1 MKDLVSNAIARNA
14 FLEIIEQMAVNLR
27 LSLMREAFEAQ
38 AAELKIALKS
48 ESDEEDSLLLY
59 ERDELGFGVLVGY
72 FDECWWA
79 GLALLS
85 KDKAAPTNELAPSVQ
100 EHLRKKGVDVALKSE
115 HYAFVELC
123 ANEEFS
129 EFLPQVLESFKANAS
144 LLKKLNDALID
155 FKAS

>member
-1 MKDLVSNAIARNA
+1 M
-14 FLEIIEQMAVNLR
+14 R
-27 LSLMREAFEAQ
+27 LLKPLSF
-38 AAELKIALKS
+38 KIALKN

-79 GLALLS
+79 GLVLLER
-85 KDKAAPTNELAPSVQ
+85 DKETATNELAPSVQ
-100 EHLRKKGVDVALKSE
+100 EYLRKKGVDVALKSE
-115 HYAFVELC
+115 YYAFVELC

-129 EFLPQVLESFKANAS
+129 EFLPKVLESFKANAS

-155 FKAS
+155 FKAN